1 MKRLKRRL
9 WGSAGAVG
17 VSAFCL
23 GASVLFQRAPMSVLF
38 GIVLVFFLL
47 FLLYIAQQYR
57 DARLIFDNRIF
68 DVSQAS
74 VSSLQGGQEKT
85 LDTVEVI
92 FSPFGVLL
100 GNRAFRFRDGIRRLQ
115 AIEIGRETLRVDFQS
130 EEVCYHLQL
139 LHGFTKKQE
148 VDKVA
153 EEIRY
158 ETGVIPDIR
167 AWGE

>member
-1 MKRLKRRL
+1 MKRLKQRL
-9 WGSAGAVG
+9 WFLAGAGGTSVIG
-17 VSAFCL
+17 L
-23 GASVLFQRAPMSVLF
+23 GASSVFRHTWLSALLVTVLALLLF
-38 GIVLVFFLL
+38 FFL
-47 FLLYIAQQYR
+47 YSMRQYR
-57 DARLIFDNRIF
+57 DARLILDNRIF

-115 AIEIGRETLRVDFQS
+115 AIEIGRETLRVEFQS